1 MRVIERGASEREF
14 GGIRRK
20 LKISWWKLLTQSKCI
35 YIYNEHVSYIQLN
48 FIPYKYLI
56 LDYIYI

>member
-20 LKISWWKLLTQSKCI
+20 LKISWWKLLTQGKCI
-35 YIYNEHVSYIQLN
+35 YIMST
-48 FIPYKYLI
+48 YLI
-56 LDYIYI
+56 CSLTLSYHISPHFRLYI